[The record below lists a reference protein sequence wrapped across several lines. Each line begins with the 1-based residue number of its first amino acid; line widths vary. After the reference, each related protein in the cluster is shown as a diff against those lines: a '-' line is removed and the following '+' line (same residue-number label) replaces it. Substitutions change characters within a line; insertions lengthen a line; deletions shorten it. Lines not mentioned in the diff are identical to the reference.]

1 MKKVF
6 GIGNGILI
14 AATMLSCICYDRFG
28 GLSLKALTAMGF
40 VLLGAFN
47 CAYALRFGGK
57 NRKFP
62 IVMAL
67 GLLVC
72 MIGDVVLNI
81 TFIPGALLFAVG
93 HLFYFVAYGCLM
105 RFRKRDLL
113 PSMVI
118 FAASALIILAVPIF
132 DFGSPLMQGI
142 CLVYALVIS
151 CMVGKAVANLVRE
164 RNIVTILLALGSILF
179 YFSDF
184 MLLLNIFA
192 GAPPITDTLCLFTYF
207 PAQCLLAHAIF
218 QYADAKE

>member
-1 MKKVF
+1 MKKTF
-6 GIGNGILI
+6 KILNV
-14 AATMLSCICYDRFG
+14 AAVLAAALAYILYRCGMVPKG
-28 GLSLKALTAMGF
+28 VASLGF
-40 VLLGAFN
+40 VLIGVINLV
-47 CAYALRFGGK
+47 YAVLQGTIG
-57 NRKFP
+57 RKFP
-62 IVMAL
+62 VLMTL
-67 GLLVC
+67 GLLFC
-72 MIGDVVLNI
+72 MVGDVAIDRN
-81 TFIPGALLFAVG
+81 FIVGAALFALG
-93 HLFYFVAYGCLM
+93 HIFYCIAYCSLSKFKGKDLVPIALFFT
-105 RFRKRDLL
+105 
-113 PSMVI
+113 
-118 FAASALIILAVPIF
+118 ASALLITLVPIF

>member
-1 MKKVF
+1 MKKVY

-81 TFIPGALLFAVG
+81 AFIPGALIFAVG

-113 PSMVI
+113 PSAGI

-142 CLVYALVIS
+142 CLMYALVIS
-151 CMVGKAVANLVRE
+151 CMVGKAIANLVRE